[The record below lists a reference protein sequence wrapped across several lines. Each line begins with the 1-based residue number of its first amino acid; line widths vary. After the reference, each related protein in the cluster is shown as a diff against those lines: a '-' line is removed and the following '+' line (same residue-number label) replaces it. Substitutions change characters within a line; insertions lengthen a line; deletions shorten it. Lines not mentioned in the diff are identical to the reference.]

1 MFCNQNSSS
10 TLTKK
15 ILYSYFKCFN
25 CNEIPSNPI
34 LLNSCNHF
42 YCKNCLGVKN
52 NINFI
57 NCPFCMKLNEVDEI
71 ENRKILLL
79 INEINSMDDFQF
91 KEKFPFFETSFFNII
106 NKNEDNIKKI
116 VDLCYECVNKK
127 NNINNNNNNLFN
139 IYFNNDNNN
148 NKINNNYSFVF
159 DLKKRT
165 LSQLYNNNN
174 NNNNKENYFQ
184 KENKENY
191 LKNINNFI
199 RYKQ

>member
-15 ILYSYFKCFN
+15 FLYSYFKCFN

-91 KEKFPFFETSFFNII
+91 KEKFPFFEATFFNII

-116 VDLCYECVNKK
+116 VDLCYECVNKI
-127 NNINNNNNNLFN
+127 NNNNNNNNLFN

-174 NNNNKENYFQ
+174 NNKEKYFQ
-184 KENKENY
+184 KVNKENY

>member
-1 MFCNQNSSS
+1 MFNKNSS
-10 TLTKK
+10 TLTNKF
-15 ILYSYFKCFN
+15 LYSYFKCFN

-42 YCKNCLGVKN
+42 YCKNCLGLKN

-57 NCPFCMKLNEVDEI
+57 NCPFCMKLNEINEF

-91 KEKFPFFETSFFNII
+91 KEKFPFFEKSFFNKI

-116 VDLCYECVNKK
+116 VDLCYDYINKK
-127 NNINNNNNNLFN
+127 KNNNNNNNLVN
-139 IYFNNDNNN
+139 IYLNNVNNN

-165 LSQLYNNNN
+165 LSQLNNNN
-174 NNNNKENYFQ
+174 YNNNKENYYQ
-184 KENKENY
+184 
-191 LKNINNFI
+191 NINNLI

>member
-15 ILYSYFKCFN
+15 FLYSYFKCFN

-91 KEKFPFFETSFFNII
+91 KEKFPFFEKSFFNKI

-116 VDLCYECVNKK
+116 VDLCYDYINKK
-127 NNINNNNNNLFN
+127 KNNNNNNLVN
-139 IYFNNDNNN
+139 IYLNNVNNN

-165 LSQLYNNNN
+165 LSQLNNNN
-174 NNNNKENYFQ
+174 YNNNKENYYQ
-184 KENKENY
+184 
-191 LKNINNFI
+191 NINNLI

>member
-15 ILYSYFKCFN
+15 FLYSYFKCFN

-116 VDLCYECVNKK
+116 VDLCYECINKK
-127 NNINNNNNNLFN
+127 KNNNNNNNLVN
-139 IYFNNDNNN
+139 IYLNNVNNN

-165 LSQLYNNNN
+165 LSQLNNNN
-174 NNNNKENYFQ
+174 YNNNKENYYQ
-184 KENKENY
+184 
-191 LKNINNFI
+191 NINNLI